1 MKQILKLVLLLVF
14 SQVAMAQA
22 PSNYTNINGRY
33 RWIAGMFDS
42 TFHIPKGTSASLRT
56 GGSTNAGALFYNTTD
71 STVYT
76 YTGTQWIKLRGVVI
90 DTTSLSNRINLK
102 LNISDT
108 ASMLAPYLRKVD
120 TASLSNRINLKLNIS
135 DTATMLGNYLNNVG
149 YGLIKAGQI
158 VTADSATL
166 ATYFLR
172 RKDSLTT
179 TNPLGYVTRKI
190 LADTAAAIRSADA
203 GGTVTSVGLTMPVA
217 FNVSNSPVTSSGTI
231 AVTGAGL
238 ASQYVRGDGTL
249 GDLPTGGGGG
259 ASVSY
264 YMNGS
269 VNQGTFGGNIYYE
282 LNKNPIIG
290 AGTDFTINANG
301 YIAQFLTDAND
312 PALLNIPGGNWN
324 LELYFS
330 ASSGGGTPS
339 FYVELYKYNGT
350 TFTLLASN
358 SGSPEIITG
367 GTAIDAYFTSLAV
380 PTTTLALTDRLAIR
394 VYVTHAGRTI
404 TLHTEN
410 SHLCQ
415 VITTFTTGLTALN
428 GLTEQVQFF
437 TTGTTGTDFNIS
449 SSIATHT
456 FNLPTASA
464 TNRGALSSA
473 DWTTFNNKLNISDT
487 ANMLLP
493 YLRKVDT
500 ASLSN
505 RINTKLNISD
515 TSTML
520 GNYVNN
526 VGYGLSKVSQVV
538 SADSA
543 TLASY
548 FLRRK
553 DSLTAT
559 NLLGYVTGKIL
570 ADTAAAVRAAAGTIG
585 GSGTTNRVSKFTAS
599 GTIGNSSIEDSS
611 VVGVAMTISSFA
623 NVGIGTATP
632 SSKLEVSGNA
642 TIKTN
647 FASLNLDN
655 TTSTS
660 PVWMKINNGGGNYL
674 IGAASNVGSSII
686 TSTSPYAL
694 VINAESSRDVVIGT
708 NNIERVRFDSTGKVG
723 IGTTTI
729 DSMLTVA
736 EGARFQRG
744 VRMSGL
750 PSAPGTRALRIDA
763 NGTISVADTTTGGG
777 GGIGGSGTINRLA
790 KFTASGTIGNSSIAD
805 SSSSVAMTI
814 SSGGNVGI
822 GTTSPSSKFDLVS
835 STNGNVFSITGLG
848 GTLANFIVQGN
859 GEQTMRFYNNA
870 STGSARTSIKFA
882 NRLNT
887 DWNWI
892 MYNDASETG
901 ANNFTLQNH
910 TNGVAYHINTSN
922 QIGIG
927 TLTVGSRFQ
936 VNGNAAIG
944 YSASTAAPTNGLAV
958 SGTFLVGTT
967 DATNT
972 DKARINNDGTS
983 VYSTIRMS
991 NANST
996 ANMYV
1001 GVGGSA
1007 VSNTALRN
1015 NAYVWNAAATA
1026 LAFGTSDVEAMRIT
1040 SGGASASVGIGTST
1054 IGSKLQVNGNAAIG
1068 YSASTAAPTNGL
1080 MVAGN
1085 VGVNVTPSAWASGF
1099 RAIQI
1104 GARTALF
1111 NSDINITTLGNNIF
1125 YDGVSY
1131 KYITSAAGSS
1141 IDLGGNYM
1149 TFGTLASGTAGAT
1162 ATGVERARIHTDGI
1176 FYIGNG
1182 DVAGSP
1188 NNGIVSATGGSGT
1201 NVAGAEFRIRGG
1213 ASTGSGN
1220 GGAITFY
1227 TSTAGASGTTVRA
1240 GTEKMRIT
1248 SDGQVTLATGANVSA
1263 IAQTGY
1269 SLTGSNASSLID
1281 LAGTWNTTGN
1291 PTAIKLNITNTASGA
1306 NSLLMDLQV
1315 GGTPEFRVTRTGN
1328 VVVNG
1333 STSTY
1338 QMHVVGTGSLL
1349 ALGEESFTTGRQ
1361 MLFGIDGSGNGE
1373 IQSVHQGTSYRNLAL
1388 NPLGGNVGIA
1398 TSSPTSTL
1406 HANGSVA
1413 KAITTKTATYT
1424 LTSSDHTVIFNL
1436 NGNATANLPDATTCT
1451 GRIYMIKI
1459 NRTNTTDTLTID
1471 PNGTQTIDGFTTYA
1485 LQCQYAVTIQSD
1497 GSNWQIVGDF
1507 GAGLNCL

>member
-1 MKQILKLVLLLVF
+1 MIRFLSLILLMTL
-14 SQVAMAQA
+14 SIVASAQA

-42 TFHIPKGTSASLRT
+42 TFSIPKGTTPSLRT
-56 GGSTNAGALFYNTTD
+56 GGSTNPGAIFYNTTD
-71 STVYT
+71 SSVYT
-76 YTGTQWIKLRGVVI
+76 YTGTQWIKLRGVII

-108 ASMLAPYLRKVD
+108 AAMLAPYLRKVD

-166 ATYFLR
+166 ASYFLR

-249 GDLPTGGGGG
+249 GDLPSGGGGG

-380 PTTTLALTDRLAIR
+380 PTTTLTLTDRLAIR

-464 TNRGALSSA
+464 TNRGALSST
-473 DWTTFNNKLNISDT
+473 DWTTFNNKVNVSDTASMLSPYLRKVDTTSLSNRINLKVNISDT
-487 ANMLLP
+487 ANMLNP

-515 TSTML
+515 TATML

-599 GTIGNSSIEDSS
+599 GTIGNSSIADSS
-611 VVGVAMTISSFA
+611 SSVAMTILSNGNIGINTTASNERLEIVGTSRFTRTTSPSVHLNLSMENGFA
-623 NVGIGTATP
+623 EYDARGSIDHVWETSGIERMRLTFGGNLGVGTA
-632 SSKLEVSGNA
+632 
-642 TIKTN
+642 
-647 FASLNLDN
+647 
-655 TTSTS
+655 S
-660 PVWMKINNGGGNYL
+660 P
-674 IGAASNVGSSII
+674 
-686 TSTSPYAL
+686 
-694 VINAESSRDVVIGT
+694 
-708 NNIERVRFDSTGKVG
+708 
-723 IGTTTI
+723 
-729 DSMLTVA
+729 DSMLTVL

-763 NGTISVADTTTGGG
+763 NGTLSVADTTTGGG
-777 GGIGGSGTINRLA
+777 GGIGGSGTTNRIA

-814 SSGGNVGI
+814 SSLGNVGI
-822 GTTSPSSKFDLVS
+822 GTTSPASPLSLSGSADVGMRIKAGSANLSFIDFDEADS
-835 STNGNVFSITGLG
+835 GAPNGSIAYNNGTNAMTFATGGSNAERMRITSGGNV
-848 GTLANFIVQGN
+848 
-859 GEQTMRFYNNA
+859 
-870 STGSARTSIKFA
+870 
-882 NRLNT
+882 
-887 DWNWI
+887 
-892 MYNDASETG
+892 
-901 ANNFTLQNH
+901 
-910 TNGVAYHINTSN
+910 
-922 QIGIG
+922 GIG
-927 TLTVGSRFQ
+927 TTTIGSRLQ

-958 SGTFLVGTT
+958 SG
-967 DATNT
+967 N
-972 DKARINNDGTS
+972 
-983 VYSTIRMS
+983 
-991 NANST
+991 
-996 ANMYV
+996 V
-1001 GVGGSA
+1001 GVGISNATFQMQLRTSVVSGFTGFSSYDKLVIENGNANEGANIQLVANGTNGVSEIGFSNATRNIGLISYNHASGAMNFGTANTTRFTITSGGTVIVGNGETAGTPSLGIISGTGGSGTNIAGAEFRIRGGASTGNAAGGPITFYTSAAGSA
-1007 VSNTALRN
+1007 GTGV
-1015 NAYVWNAAATA
+1015 NAAT
-1026 LAFGTSDVEAMRIT
+1026 ERMRIT
-1040 SGGASASVGIGTST
+1040 SAGIVGIGLNNPSDNLHVYSSNGPASAIQDPSGVFRFATQNGISYIQSGLALSSGSSAPIAIGNIYGTAEWARISSSGIGINTSN
-1054 IGSKLQVNGNAAIG
+1054 IGSRLQVNGNAAIG

-1080 MVAGN
+1080 AVSGETLLGTTTDAGN
-1085 VGVNVTPSAWASGF
+1085 FRLQVNGAIYATNGTAENIWMNDGVASSSLQQ
-1099 RAIQI
+1099 A
-1104 GARTALF
+1104 
-1111 NSDINITTLGNNIF
+1111 SNIF
-1125 YDGVSY
+1125 F
-1131 KYITSAAGSS
+1131 IN
-1141 IDLGGNYM
+1141 GN
-1149 TFGTLASGTAGAT
+1149 AS
-1162 ATGVERARIHTDGI
+1162 
-1176 FYIGNG
+1176 
-1182 DVAGSP
+1182 
-1188 NNGIVSATGGSGT
+1188 SATHASI
-1201 NVAGAEFRIRGG
+1201 VFRSSS
-1213 ASTGSGN
+1213 A
-1220 GGAITFY
+1220 Y
-1227 TSTAGASGTTVRA
+1227 TER
-1240 GTEKMRIT
+1240 MRIT
-1248 SDGQVTLATGANVSA
+1248 SGGDVLVGLTSGGRFSVRDAGGNDTHFGLGATYDNY
-1263 IAQTGY
+1263 IT
-1269 SLTGSNASSLID
+1269 
-1281 LAGTWNTTGN
+1281 AGTSGITVFRNATTERMR
-1291 PTAIKLNITNTASGA
+1291 ITSGG
-1306 NSLLMDLQV
+1306 L
-1315 GGTPEFRVTRTGN
+1315 
-1328 VVVNG
+1328 
-1333 STSTY
+1333 
-1338 QMHVVGTGSLL
+1338 
-1349 ALGEESFTTGRQ
+1349 
-1361 MLFGIDGSGNGE
+1361 
-1373 IQSVHQGTSYRNLAL
+1373 
-1388 NPLGGNVGIA
+1388 VGIA
-1398 TSSPTSTL
+1398 TNAPTSTL
-1406 HANGSVA
+1406 HSNGSIAA
-1413 KAITTKTATYT
+1413 KYVSKTATYT
-1424 LTSSDHTVIFNL
+1424 LDSTDYTVVFNISAA
-1436 NGNATANLPDATTCT
+1436 ATANLPSASSCT
-1451 GRIYMIKI
+1451 GRIYVIKV
-1459 NRTNTTDTLTID
+1459 NNTTNTDALTID
-1471 PNGTQTIDGFTTYA
+1471 PNGAQTIDGFATYT
-1485 LQCQYAVTIQSD
+1485 LQCQYGVMIQSD
-1497 GSNWQIVGDF
+1497 GSNWRIIADF
-1507 GAGLNCL
+1507 GSGLNCL